1 MDKINKNRSSFKKLK
16 DSAAQNQS
24 RKMSKNLNYKTP
36 KYIES
41 VLDHK
46 NHHFSKV
53 KSMQFKEHK
62 ESMRETAPVEIFLS
76 SNFIT
81 EHLPK

>member
-16 DSAAQNQS
+16 ENTQQT

-36 KYIES
+36 KYMES
-41 VLDHK
+41 VLEHK

-53 KSMQFKEHK
+53 KSVQFKENK
-62 ESMRETAPVEIFLS
+62 
-76 SNFIT
+76 
-81 EHLPK
+81 